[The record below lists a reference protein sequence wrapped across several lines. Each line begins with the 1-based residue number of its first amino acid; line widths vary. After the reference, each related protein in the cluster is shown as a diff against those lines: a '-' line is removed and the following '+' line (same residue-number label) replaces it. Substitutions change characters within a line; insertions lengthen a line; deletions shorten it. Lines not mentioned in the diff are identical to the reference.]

1 MAEIQS
7 GSYEIGG
14 KQYTVTNNGPSYRT
28 YDNNKYYIGDSFTVN
43 GITYYAYLPEGA
55 NEVDG
60 TLYWTG
66 SGGYEYNPFEY
77 RQIADYYDNE
87 SKDYVFISNNIK
99 REFNDNYYNSLEALT
114 QYLKDNGINVN
125 FTKSLGYSHGGDKC
139 FKFGIRYLNDSYE
152 SGNTPTQMTFISF
165 DPTSLVGRGSK
176 YHLSESDFETLQK
189 NNSKVVV
196 FATSTG
202 RNRYTNENYDDG
214 YFMSGFC
221 KNGID
226 SLLISGNS
234 DLTHPQITKRAYED
248 GWMDYFDGNIGLE
261 EITNTVDYKIDIPV
275 SENGNVTWK
284 SYDLA
289 TLQDAIV
296 HPEKY
301 DNIDELNKAISY
313 IEINTIKISEDFINI
328 VPDFLKKVEILRDNM
343 KKDINFA
350 PFSSSSLLLQKRQ
363 EALLTINETLYN
375 FWAAFASEINNM
387 IYAGNEYCRL
397 DSQLQENTNILN
409 KIIKENDSILS
420 KIRKGEYTKPELI
433 EKDKSKEDSQADQ
446 PNVRLSG
453 SPYGFGGG
461 PSSSRD
467 ENRVRGDNLD
477 VNEDIKSGEE
487 NNIEFAGN
495 DNKDNNNENEHII
508 DKIPKDNS
516 NVEITNVNVTKNTST
531 IQSDNYK
538 PSSRINSSGAKYT
551 NKQSISQTVS
561 AETPVEI
568 LEQEKNVETGRVI
581 YDDTIN
587 FEIDKQDSD
596 VSSPII
602 ENDVEPTATNNKKS
616 GSPLGTLGAIAG
628 VAGVT
633 AASVY
638 GAKKYMDNKKENES
652 YEDDAYGSEEIPS
665 LEEQYGSYNRPKT
678 FENVDFYKSSKNSE
692 GEE

>member
-66 SGGYEYNPFEY
+66 SRGYQGNYHEYA
-77 RQIADYYDNE
+77 QISGYYSDGN
-87 SKDYVFISNNIK
+87 KGYVFISNDIDK
-99 REFNDNYYNSLEALT
+99 EFNSNYYNSLNALVK
-114 QYLKDNGINVN
+114 YLHEEKGISVN
-125 FTKSLGYSHGGDKC
+125 FTKSLGYSAGGDDC
-139 FKFGIRYLNDSYE
+139 FEFGLRYLNDSYQN
-152 SGNTPTQMTFISF
+152 GNTPSQMTFISF
-165 DPTSLVGRGSK
+165 DPADTTYRVTQTDINSL
-176 YHLSESDFETLQK
+176 QN
-189 NNSKVVV
+189 NNSKVVI
-196 FATSTG
+196 FTIPY
-202 RNRYTNENYDDG
+202 NRKFYINNLSAKGKFITEN
-214 YFMSGFC
+214 FT
-221 KNGID
+221 KNNID
-226 SLLISGNS
+226 ALVISGNFG
-234 DLTHPQITKRAYED
+234 HPAATKRAYED

-261 EITNTVDYKIDIPV
+261 EITNTVDYKIDIPTDDK
-275 SENGNVTWK
+275 NGNVTWK

-296 HPEKY
+296 HPENY
-301 DNIDELNKAISY
+301 DNIDELNSAISY
-313 IEINTIKISEDFINI
+313 IDNNTIKISEDFISI

-387 IYAGNEYCRL
+387 IYAGKEYCRL

-409 KIIKENDSILS
+409 KIMS
-420 KIRKGEYTKPELI
+420 GEYTKSELVESDKSEESNQVKNPSDRFFKSPYSYGGNSSSLNEEKSLEEEI
-433 EKDKSKEDSQADQ
+433 DNSEKDT
-446 PNVRLSG
+446 
-453 SPYGFGGG
+453 
-461 PSSSRD
+461 
-467 ENRVRGDNLD
+467 
-477 VNEDIKSGEE
+477 
-487 NNIEFAGN
+487 NNIENESTN
-495 DNKDNNNENEHII
+495 DNII
-508 DKIPKDNS
+508 DEMVRNNS
-516 NVEITNVNVTKNTST
+516 NVKVTHVNITENTTNNPKN
-531 IQSDNYK
+531 NYK
-538 PSSRINSSGAKYT
+538 PSSNIGRGGAKYT

-633 AASVY
+633 AAGVY

-652 YEDDAYGSEEIPS
+652 YEEDAYGSEEIPS